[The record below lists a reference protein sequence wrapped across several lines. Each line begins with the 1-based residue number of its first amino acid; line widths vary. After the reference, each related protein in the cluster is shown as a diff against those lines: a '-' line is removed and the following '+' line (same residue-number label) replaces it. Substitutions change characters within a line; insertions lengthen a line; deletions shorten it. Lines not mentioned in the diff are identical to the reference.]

1 MRQGSLISMVVILT
15 DVYSEELVV
24 LYRIGSKVVRAISK
38 SWHAREPKPG
48 RKSYLAEPH
57 PWIPSTLPSLKAL
70 KVQPTTHPAYSST
83 GKNCLVFNRPT

>member
-1 MRQGSLISMVVILT
+1 MIFILT
-15 DVYSEELVV
+15 DVYSEELIV
-24 LYRIGSKVVRAISK
+24 LYRVGSEVIRAILK

-70 KVQPTTHPAYSST
+70 KVQPTTHPAYRST
-83 GKNCLVFNRPT
+83 GKNCSVSDTPI

>member
-1 MRQGSLISMVVILT
+1 MRQVFLIIMVVILM
-15 DVYSEELVV
+15 DLYGEEMIISDLVGSE
-24 LYRIGSKVVRAISK
+24 VVRAISM

-70 KVQPTTHPAYSST
+70 KVQPTTHPAYSRT
-83 GKNCLVFNRPT
+83 GISVH

>member
-1 MRQGSLISMVVILT
+1 MRQVSVISMVVILM
-15 DVYSEELVV
+15 DLHSKELTMFDLVG
-24 LYRIGSKVVRAISK
+24 REVVRAILM

-70 KVQPTTHPAYSST
+70 KAQPTTHPAYSRT
-83 GKNCLVFNRPT
+83 GISVH